1 MKSSIEPL
9 RKWPEPRAPT
19 MIAGTVAERLY
30 FESAIFADKGIIIFL
45 ESFLLHKMPPTE
57 YAPRHGGGLGDFRV
71 RTAFDEGHPNFLII
85 AILERACYLSLLSL
99 FFSSVWSFFRKCWK
113 KPYNLS
119 FMLFPSEGLDSYKR
133 RESSFI

>member
-1 MKSSIEPL
+1 MQGTQ
-9 RKWPEPRAPT
+9 APWT

-45 ESFLLHKMPPTE
+45 ESFLLHRMPPTE
-57 YAPRHGGGLGDFRV
+57 YGPRHGDGLGDFRV
-71 RTAFDEGHPNFLII
+71 RTAFDEGPRPLCLYRIYPIFLII

-99 FFSSVWSFFRKCWK
+99 FFPSAWSFFRKCWK